1 MRRSPQ
7 PLGSVLE
14 CVVIASQVHTVI
26 EQQCSHSPGASQGP
40 SPLPPAPT
48 SQPQVKRKGHA
59 GGMRRVE
66 GIYLSPPKTSPPHPP
81 RQVKRNGHTA
91 LAQLMAEDNKAG
103 GGDGEGS
110 GDAACN
116 IIFFPV
122 PPHQVKRNGHTA
134 LAQRMAEEN
143 KAGGGDE
150 EGGAAGGWGRRDMER
165 AEWCARLSSLP
176 VGSSPSP
183 CPLPPALWPY
193 PFLHVAG
200 AVRGGVQGAACIE
213 ADAGAGIGKKPR
225 AVPHLRQ
232 QRGGSIPSS
241 KLTISLTTAT
251 SLAFLAQLC
260 KPACRHAKLSPFPPP
275 PFSSQQHAA
284 CAHQLAPAPHSP
296 LPFLSNP
303 PLIPPSSPHPSL
315 PAPSPFPCPSLPSNA
330 QLVLISQRLPCT
342 LTCYSLY
349 SPLTPLSPLLNPL
362 VLISQRLPRTLD
374 ALQEIPGIGRV
385 KVNKYGARVLE
396 TIERLIE
403 EHNKGDTGDTSND
416 RSSKPPE
423 LSPDQPT
430 DTRNAPVSSTAAFP
444 PPANANYAPKASG
457 NPHFLSSDSATL
469 KRSLWSEASGNPVPP
484 GAHGEGERAAS
495 VGAADGGYVGGHVK
509 VGLLGRSAKRAR
521 ASDESGGDCI
531 EVVDVEDVGG
541 VGEEWR
547 SGREVFGD
555 GDGASGEGRA
565 KGGFGN
571 GVAVN
576 GATIEIGDKAGSES
590 LFSEYVFRKRWS

>member
-1 MRRSPQ
+1 MLLQGAAEAAGGRGGGAGGRGGMGPQQQLETNLDNLHRMVGYCENDLDCRRTVQLSHFGERFDPAHCRRSCDNCCRDVASAPRDITRLALRIISLIRETGERHTQ
-7 PLGSVLE
+7 QYILDLLRGS
-14 CVVIASQVHTVI
+14 AS
-26 EQQCSHSPGASQGP
+26 A
-40 SPLPPAPT
+40 
-48 SQPQVKRKGHA
+48 
-59 GGMRRVE
+59 
-66 GIYLSPPKTSPPHPP
+66 
-81 RQVKRNGHTA
+81 
-91 LAQLMAEDNKAG
+91 
-103 GGDGEGS
+103 
-110 GDAACN
+110 
-116 IIFFPV
+116 
-122 PPHQVKRNGHTA
+122 QVKRNGHTA

-165 AEWCARLSSLP
+165 VVRHMVCVEVVREDISKSEAYGSISSLLRVNDSKAEALLSGKLHLTLSFPIQKRPDSAQASIGAGRTTSP
-176 VGSSPSP
+176 VAATGAGKAAGSRGRRQTRTSTRSSRKGATGAAANGAGAGSMGGGGGVEADAWADEIDNDSRPCPWGPHPLPAP
-183 CPLPPALWPY
+183 CPLPSGHILSSMWQV
-193 PFLHVAG
+193 LSG
-200 AVRGGVQGAACIE
+200 AVYKALHA
-213 ADAGAGIGKKPR
+213 
-225 AVPHLRQ
+225 LRQ
-232 QRGGSIPSS
+232 TLVQESG
-241 KLTISLTTAT
+241 KN
-251 SLAFLAQLC
+251 
-260 KPACRHAKLSPFPPP
+260 
-275 PFSSQQHAA
+275 
-284 CAHQLAPAPHSP
+284 LAPYHI
-296 LPFLSNP
+296 FG
-303 PLIPPSSPHPSL
+303 
-315 PAPSPFPCPSLPSNA
+315 NA
-330 QLVLISQRLPCT
+330 Q
-342 LTCYSLY
+342 
-349 SPLTPLSPLLNPL
+349 L

-444 PPANANYAPKASG
+444 PPANASSAPKASG

-495 VGAADGGYVGGHVK
+495 VGAADGGYAGGHVK